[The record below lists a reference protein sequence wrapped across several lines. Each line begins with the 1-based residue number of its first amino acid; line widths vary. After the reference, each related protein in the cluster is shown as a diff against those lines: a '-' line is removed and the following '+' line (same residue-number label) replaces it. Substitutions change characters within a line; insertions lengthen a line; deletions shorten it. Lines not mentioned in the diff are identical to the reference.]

1 MDMPES
7 LSADPQVLQQLDKLA
22 FINSIQFGR
31 KVILVI
37 ESNIDYDKLQEAIDN
52 LLKSKEVS
60 QKELAILANSNI
72 RLMTIG
78 NKEIKDINPD
88 NPFTSILTYLS
99 STVTP
104 DDFGGPIS
112 FSASNIKDNSV
123 FVNYFNVQ

>member
-1 MDMPES
+1 MPES
-7 LSADPQVLQQLDKLA
+7 LSTDPQVLQQLDKLA

-78 NKEIKDINPD
+78 NKGIKIS
-88 NPFTSILTYLS
+88 TQTILLQAYLLIYLQQLH
-99 STVTP
+99 P
-104 DDFGGPIS
+104 MIS
-112 FSASNIKDNSV
+112 EDLYHFPPLT
-123 FVNYFNVQ
+123 